1 MSEAECNELER
12 QEIEEEEEEERKGRK
27 NILLELEHHFEKV
40 ESIVSNSYT
49 GIVCHVMHIGCDIKG
64 HQKKNSKEQYFFEII
79 INNIFQFF
87 TINQPL

>member
-12 QEIEEEEEEERKGRK
+12 QEIKEEEEEERKGRK

-49 GIVCHVMHIGCDIKG
+49 GIVCHVIHIGCDIKD
-64 HQKKNSKEQYFFEII
+64 QLLPRQ
-79 INNIFQFF
+79 
-87 TINQPL
+87 LCLA

>member
-12 QEIEEEEEEERKGRK
+12 QEIEQEEEEERKGRK

-49 GIVCHVMHIGCDIKG
+49 GIVWHVMHIGYDIKG
-64 HQKKNSKEQYFFEII
+64 H
-79 INNIFQFF
+79 
-87 TINQPL
+87 